1 SILRAYVSPSQA
13 SQGFI
18 ILVNSKV
25 DLKKGLIFMI
35 CSSTITAG
43 IFLVIGLTRVGYIIQ
58 VLFLITNQELEEIQI
73 GIASLCLLSVILNT
87 GSAIH
92 GLLLMKKHT
101 TFCLLAELLRFI
113 AKLGCIFSLMATPL
127 ITRRPILIPV
137 ISAYV
142 SALVYLLFSYIG
154 YKIFLINE
162 LPDESTKKLTYHN
175 MIKVTLPLGLQ
186 ELIER
191 CETIILSFTV
201 AQLTPSISMRSM
213 ALANIHVLHAAFY
226 SLRRT
231 LVSIATMVSA
241 YLASGSNSS
250 LHFDHELVICT
261 SIIAIV
267 SFLISISICWITP
280 ITRVIFLY
288 LFHISEENFIAVYY
302 PFKLYTFW
310 PIIQT
315 FALFSLGILLHKKD
329 TKMSIV
335 SSACQVIIMGCLPFA
350 LDHLGFNVLLSSVMA
365 LFTAQSSTASIL
377 FS

>member
-1 SILRAYVSPSQA
+1 
-13 SQGFI
+13 
-18 ILVNSKV
+18 
-25 DLKKGLIFMI
+25 
-35 CSSTITAG
+35 
-43 IFLVIGLTRVGYIIQ
+43 
-58 VLFLITNQELEEIQI
+58 
-73 GIASLCLLSVILNT
+73 
-87 GSAIH
+87 
-92 GLLLMKKHT
+92 
-101 TFCLLAELLRFI
+101 
-113 AKLGCIFSLMATPL
+113 
-127 ITRRPILIPV
+127 PILIPV

-154 YKIFLINE
+154 YKRFLINE

-288 LFHISEENFIAVYY
+288 LFHISEENFIGVYY
-302 PFKLYTFW
+302 PFKLFTFW
-310 PIIQT
+310 PIVQT

-350 LDHLGFNVLLSSVMA
+350 
-365 LFTAQSSTASIL
+365 
-377 FS
+377 